1 MNFEEDKQK
10 DKRLSQ
16 LLSTAD
22 KNTAKPENEFMN
34 KLREKTTAEFMASS
48 AKKTKQSKIT
58 FPLWR
63 IIMKSRIIKYAVAA
77 MIIIVAIIVLQQL
90 GTPIDGASTAFAKV
104 LKNADNM
111 PWVHIVSKANIIKE
125 DSPLASAGS
134 DSEQWFNISSQI
146 VINIYGKVVHY
157 SDFKNKINYTYR
169 PDENKLLISAIS
181 TTWDQSIK
189 YKSNSDFLSTLL
201 QLPEQFTGNI
211 TRKTGKYQNKK
222 VDIYQISANV
232 DLHADNSHPENNL
245 AFNASFEAVVNPVT
259 NLIIVVFEKV
269 EDLSGQHVGDLEIT
283 FSYPETGPKDVY
295 ELGVPDNAEVLN
307 YLNQ

>member
-146 VINIYGKVVHY
+146 AINIYGKVVHY

-169 PDENKLLISAIS
+169 PNENKLLISAIS
-181 TTWDQSIK
+181 TTWDKSIK

-211 TRKTGKYQNKK
+211 TRKTGQYQNKK
-222 VDIYQISANV
+222 VDIYQIR
-232 DLHADNSHPENNL
+232 ADINQPEHNL

-269 EDLSGQHVGDLEIT
+269 EDVSGQHIGDLEIS

-295 ELGVPDNAEVLN
+295 ELGVPDTAEVLN
-307 YLNQ
+307 YLNQSEN